1 MLRARERA
9 RCDMKKSVNEK
20 KEAAMSLSRRD
31 FVRTLG
37 VGAAGAYA
45 ATFVSTRRQEAIA
58 FAAQTGMSPSQVIN
72 LSNNENPMGP
82 GQSVLDAIER
92 ALGPTGSSAGRYPF
106 ALAEPLHE
114 LIAKKWKVKPENVLV
129 GAGSTQILVNAT
141 HIYTSKDKAV
151 VGSLPTYEECFGYAG
166 LIGSRTKA
174 VPLDSNF
181 RMDLDK
187 TMYAL
192 RGSGMLFYC
201 NPNNPAASLVNPS
214 DSKEFLPRALK
225 ANKDLRIL
233 VDEAY
238 IDYVTTPGHET
249 MIPMAVQEPR
259 LIVARTFS
267 KAYGMAGLRVGY
279 AVAHEST
286 IKELDKF
293 HLGNTISGLS
303 YAAVIA
309 ALERDAADPSYI
321 PNESKRNDAARSFM
335 LKWFA
340 DRGYKA
346 TDAQGNFTFVDV
358 AMPVEEFQ
366 AGCAREGVK
375 VGRPFP
381 PYWTHCR
388 ISIGTMDEMQRAV
401 QVFDKVLSASKA
413 KAA

>member
-1 MLRARERA
+1 MGNPRNGMNT
-9 RCDMKKSVNEK
+9 DK
-20 KEAAMSLSRRD
+20 KEALMSLSRRD

-45 ATFVSTRRQEAIA
+45 ATLVSGRRQQAIA
-58 FAAQTGMSPSQVIN
+58 FASQTGLSPSQVII
-72 LSNNENPMGP
+72 LANNENPMGP
-82 GQSVLDAIER
+82 GQPVLDAIER
-92 ALGPTGSSAGRYPF
+92 ALGPTGASAGRYPF
-106 ALAEPLHE
+106 MYDKPLHE

-141 HIYTSKDKAV
+141 HTYTSRDKAV
-151 VGSLPTYEECFGYAG
+151 VGSLPTYEECFGYAS

-174 VPLDSNF
+174 VPLTSALT
-181 RMDLDK
+181 MDLDK

-192 RGSGMLFYC
+192 KGAGMLFYC
-201 NPNNPAASLVNPS
+201 NPNNPVASLVSPS

-249 MIPMAVQEPR
+249 MIPMAIQEPR

-286 IKELDKF
+286 IKELEKF
-293 HLGNTISGLS
+293 HMGNSVSGLS
-303 YAAVIA
+303 YAAVLA
-309 ALERDAADPSYI
+309 ALERDQSDPSYI
-321 PNESKRNDAARSFM
+321 PNEGKRNAEARSFT

-346 TDAQGNFTFVDV
+346 TDAQTNFTFVDV

-366 AGCAREGVK
+366 AGCAKEGIL

-388 ISIGTMDEMQRAV
+388 ISIGTMAEMQRAV
-401 QVFDKVLSASKA
+401 QVFDKVLSAA
-413 KAA
+413 KAQAA

>member
-1 MLRARERA
+1 
-9 RCDMKKSVNEK
+9 
-20 KEAAMSLSRRD
+20 MSLSRRD

-45 ATFVSTRRQEAIA
+45 ATLVSSRRQEAIA
-58 FAAQTGMSPSQVIN
+58 FAAQTGSAPGQVIN
-72 LSNNENPMGP
+72 LANNENPMGP
-82 GQSVLDAIER
+82 GQPVIDAIER
-92 ALGPTGSSAGRYPF
+92 AIGPTGAAPGRYPF
-106 ALAEPLHE
+106 MYDKPIHE
-114 LIAKKWKVKPENVLV
+114 VLAKKWNVKPENIMV

-141 HIYTSKDKAV
+141 HIYTAKDKAV
-151 VGSLPTYEECFGYAG
+151 VGSLPTYEECFGYAS

-174 VPLDSNF
+174 VPLTADF

-192 RGSGMLFYC
+192 KGSGMLFYC
-201 NPNNPAASLVNPS
+201 NPNNPVASLVNPS

-225 ANKDLRIL
+225 MNKDLRIL

-279 AVAHEST
+279 AVAHENT

-293 HLGNTISGLS
+293 HMGNTISGLS
-303 YAAVIA
+303 YAAVLA
-309 ALERDAADPSYI
+309 ALERDGKDPAYI
-321 PNESKRNDAARSFM
+321 PNERKRNEEARAFT

-346 TDAQGNFTFVDV
+346 TDAQANFTFVDV

-366 AGCAREGVK
+366 AGCAKNGVK

-388 ISIGTMDEMQRAV
+388 ISIGTMDEMKQAV
-401 QVFDKVLSASKA
+401 QVFDKVLSSA
-413 KAA
+413 KAQAA

>member
-1 MLRARERA
+1 L
-9 RCDMKKSVNEK
+9 D

-45 ATFVSTRRQEAIA
+45 ATFVSSRRQEAIA
-58 FAAQTGMSPSQVIN
+58 FAAQTGISPSQVIN
-72 LSNNENPMGP
+72 LSNNENPIGP
-82 GQSVLDAIER
+82 GQPVLDAIEQ
-92 ALGPTGSSAGRYPF
+92 ALGPTGAFAGRYPF
-106 ALAEPLHE
+106 MFEKPLHE
-114 LIAKKWKVKPENVLV
+114 LIAKKWNVKPENVLV

-141 HIYTSKDKAV
+141 HLYTSREKAL
-151 VGSLPTYEECFGYAG
+151 VGSLPTYEECFGYAA
-166 LIGSRTKA
+166 LIGNRTKA
-174 VPLDSNF
+174 VPLTSDF

-192 RGSGMLFYC
+192 KGSGMLFYC
-201 NPNNPAASLVNPS
+201 NPNNPVASIVNPS
-214 DSKEFLPRALK
+214 DSKEFLPRAIK

-238 IDYVTTPGHET
+238 FDYVTTPGHET
-249 MIPMAVQEPR
+249 MIPMAIQEPR

-279 AVAHEST
+279 AVAHENT
-286 IKELDKF
+286 IKEIEKF
-293 HLGNTISGLS
+293 HMGNTVSGLS
-303 YAAVIA
+303 YKAVLA
-309 ALERDAADPSYI
+309 ALERDVADPNYI
-321 PNESKRNDAARSFM
+321 PNERKRNEQARAFT
-335 LKWFA
+335 LKWFT
-340 DRGYKA
+340 DRGYKP
-346 TDAQGNFTFVDV
+346 TDAQANFTFVDV

-366 AGCAREGVK
+366 AGCAKEGVK

-401 QVFDKVLSASKA
+401 QVFDEVLSAAKA

>member
-1 MLRARERA
+1 
-9 RCDMKKSVNEK
+9 MKKSNNEK
-20 KEAAMSLSRRD
+20 TAQKEAAMSLSRRD

-45 ATFVSTRRQEAIA
+45 ASLVSTRGREAA
-58 FAAQTGMSPSQVIN
+58 VFAAQTGMSPSQVIN

-92 ALGPTGSSAGRYPF
+92 ALEPTGASAGRYPF
-106 ALAEPLHE
+106 ALLTPLNE
-114 LIAKKWKVKPENVLV
+114 LIAKKWNVKPENVLV

-141 HIYTSKDKAV
+141 HIYTSKEKAV
-151 VGSLPTYEECFGYAG
+151 VGSLPTYEECFGYAA

-174 VPLDSNF
+174 VPLTADF

-192 RGSGMLFYC
+192 KGSGMLFYC
-201 NPNNPAASLVNPS
+201 NPNNPVASLVNPS

-225 ANKDLRIL
+225 ANKDLRVL

-279 AVAHEST
+279 AIAHENT

-293 HLGNTISGLS
+293 HMGNTVSGLS
-303 YAAVIA
+303 YSAVLA

-321 PNESKRNDAARSFM
+321 PNEGKRNEAARAFM

-346 TDAQGNFTFVDV
+346 TDAQANFTFVDV
-358 AMPVEEFQ
+358 AMPVEDFQ